1 MDTIEIHI
9 HFRGLIADL
18 AGISETR
25 EAVPNGTR
33 LGELVRRLADR
44 LEPGFG
50 QLVLDKNREIHPGV
64 MIVAGNRVIPP
75 ARLSDW
81 RLEESGVLEIC
92 TLVAGG

>member
-9 HFRGLIADL
+9 QFRGLIADL
-18 AGISETR
+18 AGVSETR
-25 EAVPNGTR
+25 ETVPKGTK
-33 LGELVRRLADR
+33 LGDLVRRLADR

-50 QLVLDKNREIHPGV
+50 RLVLDKNREVHPGV
-64 MIVAGNRVIPP
+64 MIVSGGRVVPP

-81 RLEESGVLEIC
+81 RLEEGDSVEIC